1 MKFLLKILCLLS
13 FLSSFSFTFDMPSV
27 YELGYFR
34 DISLS
39 RYYFRSSVD
48 ALILPDDFVKID
60 NDVYRSD
67 ICSVDY
73 VNLSLGISWGGFQL
87 DSRNLILYSYSSSF
101 EKKDVFCNFNVDADS
116 DACFDRKLSCG
127 AGCKDVTFSYVKHC
141 SLYKFT
147 TCNAGENF
155 NTNLKQCVPACPAG
169 QSWDA
174 ENNLCFVDCSDK
186 NLNKYGYPN
195 GTAQGGCVDC
205 SNALSDD
212 QIMRCAC
219 SGFGSSYNPG
229 VMLIDPPFK
238 FGSCFDGNLIR
249 FKPRLNDNDKDED
262 KKKDNNSTNSNDKE
276 KPKPDKDKENPKAD
290 KDKDKK
296 NDNNSTNSSNKD
308 NPNPNKK
315 DNNENSNN
323 SSGEAGNPSNNNSGG
338 SSGNGSSGGGGTGVE
353 TKPNPNYKGDGKE
366 DGKGDGKQD
375 GKGDDAL
382 AGKLDYGDLKNDA
395 DKFKSDFKGA
405 LDDVI
410 SKTQDFK
417 NSLDGLIS
425 KIKEGGLMKFNQ
437 SAIPSTCPLSFQID
451 MTYFS
456 KNLVFDFCKIVSPV
470 ASSLYVL
477 FFLGFFVLFLLAVIK
492 LFILTFMGV

>member
-13 FLSSFSFTFDMPSV
+13 LLSSFSFTFDMPSV
-27 YELGYFR
+27 YELGYYR
-34 DISLS
+34 DNSLN

-48 ALILPDDFVKID
+48 ALILPDDFVKVD

-73 VNLSLGISWGGFQL
+73 VNLSLGISWGGFQF
-87 DSRNLILYSYSSSF
+87 DSRNLILYSYFSSF

-116 DACFDRKLSCG
+116 DACFDRKTSCG

-169 QSWDA
+169 QSWDV
-174 ENNLCFVDCSDK
+174 ENNLCYADCSDK

-205 SNALSDD
+205 SNALSDA

-219 SGFGSSYNPG
+219 SGFGSSYDPG
-229 VMLIDPPFK
+229 VILIDPPYK
-238 FGSCFDGNLIR
+238 FGSCLDGKLIR

-262 KKKDNNSTNSNDKE
+262 KKKDNNSTNSSDKG
-276 KPKPDKDKENPKAD
+276 KENPKP
-290 KDKDKK
+290 DKDKK

-308 NPNPNKK
+308 NKKEDTKPNKK

-353 TKPNPNYKGDGKE
+353 TKPNPNHNGN
-366 DGKGDGKQD
+366 GKGDGKQD
-375 GKGDDAL
+375 GKGEEGKGDDAV
-382 AGKLDYGDLKNDA
+382 AQKLDYGDLEKDS
-395 DKFKSDFKGA
+395 DKFNSDFKGA
-405 LDDVI
+405 LDSVI
-410 SKTQDFK
+410 SQAQDFK
-417 NSLDGLIS
+417 NNLNDTIS
-425 KIKEGGLMKFNQ
+425 KIKEGGLAKFNQ
-437 SAIPSTCPLSFQID
+437 SAIPNTCPL
-451 MTYFS
+451 TYNVDFS
-456 KNLVFDFCKIVSPV
+456 YFRKDITFDICKVIAP
-470 ASSLYVL
+470 ASQTLYY
-477 FFLGFFVLFLLAVIK
+477 FFYVVFFVLFLIITIK
-492 LFILTFMGV
+492 LFLFTF

>member
-27 YELGYFR
+27 YELGYYR
-34 DISLS
+34 DISLN

-48 ALILPDDFVKID
+48 ALILPDDFVKVG
-60 NDVYRSD
+60 NDVYHADVST
-67 ICSVDY
+67 VDY
-73 VNLSLGISWGGFQL
+73 VNLSLGISWGGFQF

-116 DACFDRKLSCG
+116 DACFDRKSSCG
-127 AGCKDVTFSYVKHC
+127 AGCKDVTFSYVKEY
-141 SLYKFT
+141 SLSKIT

-155 NTNLKQCVPACPAG
+155 NTFLKQCVPACPAG
-169 QSWDA
+169 QSWDV
-174 ENNLCFVDCSDK
+174 ENNLCYVDCSDK

-238 FGSCFDGNLIR
+238 FGSCFDGKLIR

-366 DGKGDGKQD
+366 DGKGDGK
-375 GKGDDAL
+375 GDDAV
-382 AGKLDYGDLKNDA
+382 AQKLDYGDLEKDAVKFNGEFKKAVDDSFSFVNDVKA
-395 DKFKSDFKGA
+395 
-405 LDDVI
+405 
-410 SKTQDFK
+410 
-417 NSLDGLIS
+417 SLTDTLQ
-425 KIKEGGLMKFNQ
+425 KIKDGNLMSLNKG
-437 SAIPSTCPLSFQID
+437 SISSTCPLNYRINLIYFEKDISFDICKSISPASQ
-451 MTYFS
+451 TLYYF
-456 KNLVFDFCKIVSPV
+456 F
-470 ASSLYVL
+470 YVV
-477 FFLGFFVLFLLAVIK
+477 FFVLFLVLIIK
-492 LFILTFMGV
+492 LFLFTFMGW